1 MSPIRTTHGACGILS
16 ALILCLPHST
26 SAQSAADPCKQ
37 LTQAEVTAATGS
49 QVGEGHG
56 IGGTCSWSGTPKVIV
71 SLWYPGP
78 AIWPGLAHPSAM
90 VSQTQVPSL
99 GDNAFVNVMGGFASL
114 GVRKGT
120 SVFVIKVYG
129 FNDPAKQIAIEKT
142 LAAAVLAKM

>member
-1 MSPIRTTHGACGILS
+1 
-16 ALILCLPHST
+16 
-26 SAQSAADPCKQ
+26 
-37 LTQAEVTAATGS
+37 
-49 QVGEGHG
+49 
-56 IGGTCSWSGTPKVIV
+56 
-71 SLWYPGP
+71 
-78 AIWPGLAHPSAM
+78 M